1 MTAKVALVTGASSG
15 IGAAIAAALSRDGFH
30 VVLTG
35 RNAERLAHVAAG
47 LPGASFPL
55 ILDLTDGPGITSLH
69 DRLPEAFRDIAVLVN
84 NAGHDVGGRRFFDE
98 GTAEDWSAIIEA
110 NLLGLVRLT
119 HVVSR
124 GMIARGQGDI
134 VNIGSLAAI
143 RPAPRMA
150 AYAASKAGVHALSDV
165 LRADLARH
173 GIRVTEILPGLTR
186 TAFAATRLGGDQA
199 AADRFYDKANA
210 SLSPADV
217 ADGVIYALARPRH
230 MSVAQL
236 VLVPSGQW

>member
-1 MTAKVALVTGASSG
+1 MTGASGG
-15 IGAAIAAALSRDGFH
+15 IGAAIAAALSRDGVP
-30 VVLTG
+30 VVLAG
-35 RNAERLAHVAAG
+35 RRAARLDQVAAG
-47 LPGASFPL
+47 LPGPSHCL
-55 ILDLTDGPGITSLH
+55 VLDLGDSAAISALH
-69 DRLPEAFRDIAVLVN
+69 DALPSAFRDIAVLVN

-98 GTAEDWSAIIEA
+98 GKAEDWSAIIET
-110 NLLGLVRLT
+110 NLLGLIRLT

-124 GMIARGQGDI
+124 AMIARGEGDI
-134 VNIGSLAAI
+134 VNIGSLAAL

-150 AYAASKAGVHALSDV
+150 AYAASKAGVHVLSDV

-186 TAFAATRLGGDQA
+186 TGFAATRLGGDQA
-199 AADRFYDKANA
+199 AADQFYDKAKA

-217 ADGVIYALARPRH
+217 ADAVRYALARPRH
-230 MSVAQL
+230 MAVAQM